1 MSPMSGRP
9 LRVLILEDRLED
21 ADLALHQLRRAGF
34 DPTWRR
40 VEDEGGF
47 MANLNPELDL
57 ILADYHQP
65 QFDALRAL
73 KLLKEA
79 GLDVP
84 LIIVSGAI
92 GEDLAVAAVHLGAV
106 DYVLKDRLARLGTA
120 VQNALEQTRSRR
132 RQREAQRALE
142 HQAFHDGLT
151 NLPNRL
157 MLQQR
162 VKQALAERSSVALL
176 LLDIDNF
183 KEINDTF
190 GHQIGDGLLGQVGPR
205 LRNQLEVDDLIARL
219 GGDEFGI
226 LLVDAD
232 AERAVK
238 VADAVLRV
246 ERPFVIEGHPFDMT
260 ASIGIAVFPEHG
272 ANAETLLRRAEVAM
286 YVAKRSGNS
295 YALYRPEDDLYDA
308 GRLVLQADLRRAIS
322 EREIILYYQP
332 QIAMATGN
340 VIGLEALARWHHA
353 LRGWIP
359 PTEFIAV
366 AERMGLIKPLTAYLM
381 ELAARQVVDWKAS
394 GVAIPVA
401 VNISMRNLLDP
412 RFPKTLGDILGAT
425 GVPARQL
432 KLEITESAL
441 MTEPPRV
448 LETMNQLRAMG
459 FGFSID
465 DFGTGYSSLA
475 YLQRLPVEEIKID
488 RSFVDKLSTNAGDAA
503 IVRATI
509 ELAGSLGLN
518 VVAEGVEDEAT
529 WQSLSRFGC
538 TTAQGY
544 LISRPMPAGDVEG
557 WLSEWSATS
566 ARLRA
571 A

>member
-1 MSPMSGRP
+1 MSGRP
-9 LRVLILEDRLED
+9 LRVLILEERPE
-21 ADLALHQLRRAGF
+21 AGGLALHQLRRAGF

-47 MANLNPELDL
+47 KANLNPELDL
-57 ILADYHQP
+57 IIADYHQP

-73 KLLKEA
+73 KLLQET

-92 GEDLAVAAVHLGAV
+92 GEDLAVAAVRLGAV
-106 DYVLKDRLARLGTA
+106 DYILKDRLARLGTA
-120 VQNALEQTRSRR
+120 AQNALEQTRSRR

-142 HQAFHDGLT
+142 HQALHDGLT

-157 MLQQR
+157 MLQKR
-162 VKQALAERSSVALL
+162 IKQALGERSSLALL
-176 LLDIDNF
+176 LLDMDNF

-190 GHQIGDGLLGQVGPR
+190 GHQVGDGLLGQVGPR
-205 LRNQLEVDDLIARL
+205 LRDHLDAEDLIARL
-219 GGDEFGI
+219 GGDEFAI
-226 LLVDAD
+226 LLLDAD
-232 AERAVK
+232 AERAAR
-238 VADAVLRV
+238 VAEALLRV
-246 ERPFVIEGHPFDMT
+246 ERPFVRDGHRFDMT
-260 ASIGIAVFPEHG
+260 ASIGIAVSPQHG
-272 ANAETLLRRAEVAM
+272 ANADSLLRRADVAM

-295 YALYRPEDDLYDA
+295 YAVYRPEDDPYDA

-322 EREIILYYQP
+322 QREIILYYQP
-332 QIAMATGN
+332 QVAIATGK
-340 VIGLEALARWHHA
+340 VTGLEALARWRHA
-353 LRGWIP
+353 QKGWIP
-359 PTEFIAV
+359 PAEFIPV

-381 ELAARQVVDWKAS
+381 ELAAQQVVEWQAS
-394 GVAIPVA
+394 GITIPIA

-412 RFPKTLGDILGAT
+412 RFPKTLSDILGST
-425 GVPARQL
+425 GAPARKV

-441 MTEPPRV
+441 MTEPPPV
-448 LETMNQLRAMG
+448 LETMNQLPAMG

-488 RSFVDKLSTNAGDAA
+488 RSFVDKLSTSSGDAA

-509 ELAGSLGLN
+509 ELACSLGLN

-538 TTAQGY
+538 TVAQGY
-544 LISRPMPAGDVEG
+544 FISRPMPAGDVSG
-557 WLSEWSATS
+557 WLSEWSRTS
-566 ARLRA
+566 TRLPA
-571 A
+571 G